1 MGQALERRCCTR
13 RCSLEAAKLELRNLV
28 SASLKLGYAVEFD
41 RASSRQVEDL
51 RWRMGLPPL
60 SDCSMGPSD
69 WLLGAPDAQACSGR
83 DCHSSMDF
91 FKLDMR
97 TMFVFIVSVAAA
109 SALGAFGLTYT
120 WTRAEDQSDE
130 LPDWPQ
136 GPARSDGV
144 WTLQPHWQEP
154 LEADNP
160 QTFHEDA
167 DAEMQ
172 GANEATATVG
182 DPDRVFESGLDS
194 FLGEEFEPLALANEH
209 VSTPEPSPPQ
219 NAAVVG
225 LTLAPMHLPLPAA
238 STPPLHPQP
247 SVPTGALQ
255 IPLNRLLPPLPLPDT
270 GAARARA
277 HSEDLDLDGMVRSFP
292 ATPEWSNVWFA
303 GPEGPRRAL
312 TESQL
317 IPSMASGF
325 PGSGAT
331 VAGWPRQI
339 SHIHEP
345 VEAGQCTTLSI
356 NPCCLSRI

>member
-1 MGQALERRCCTR
+1 M
-13 RCSLEAAKLELRNLV
+13 
-28 SASLKLGYAVEFD
+28 
-41 RASSRQVEDL
+41 EDL

-69 WLLGAPDAQACSGR
+69 WLLGAPDAQACLGR
-83 DCHSSMDF
+83 DCSSIDF
-91 FKLDMR
+91 LKFDTR
-97 TMFVFIVSVAAA
+97 TIFLFIVSVAAA

-120 WTRAEDQSDE
+120 WTRTEDQSDE

-136 GPARSDGV
+136 GPARNDGV
-144 WTLQPHWQEP
+144 WTLQPQWQEP

-160 QTFHEDA
+160 RTYHEDA
-167 DAEMQ
+167 EAEIE
-172 GANEATATVG
+172 GANEATATAR
-182 DPDRVFESGLDS
+182 DPDSVFESGLDS
-194 FLGEEFEPLALANEH
+194 FLGEEFEPLALAGEH

-225 LTLAPMHLPLPAA
+225 LTVAPIHLPLPAA
-238 STPPLHPQP
+238 SAPPLHPQP

-270 GAARARA
+270 SAARARA
-277 HSEDLDLDGMVRSFP
+277 HSEEWDLDGRVRSFP

-317 IPSMASGF
+317 IPNMASGF
-325 PGSGAT
+325 PGSGAA

-345 VEAGQCTTLSI
+345 VEASLALHHSLNQSLLPVYLDSRGLGLSF
-356 NPCCLSRI
+356 